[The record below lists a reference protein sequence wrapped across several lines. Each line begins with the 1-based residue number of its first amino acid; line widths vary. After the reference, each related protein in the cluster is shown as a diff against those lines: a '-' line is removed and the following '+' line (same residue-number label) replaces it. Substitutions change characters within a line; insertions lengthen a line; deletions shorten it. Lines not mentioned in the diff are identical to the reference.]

1 MLAKTGELW
10 NTEYPGCIYTYQYIH
25 DMAVEENPSWGCNAF
40 MNWDDHWL
48 EQVAYRAYYD
58 YYVAPGWISDAYLR
72 EWWNDNII
80 SWRNYLRDHL
90 WCTDDSQ
97 NNDDGQGGSDD

>member
-72 EWWNDNII
+72 
-80 SWRNYLRDHL
+80 
-90 WCTDDSQ
+90 
-97 NNDDGQGGSDD
+97 